1 MSEQMDGWSALRS
14 GGTVGIAC
22 GVRVG
27 IWNNYWRP
35 PRKANRS
42 YPRRRQSTAGDE
54 TSWVKLCTK
63 DERTGNK
70 EVCLIKHEGL
80 EPKTGAILVAAAV
93 RSTEGDDKHYLL
105 VNVPTSYSLVM
116 PAGVQIKVDEGE
128 PIQLQ
133 YSVCLPTNCQ
143 VQMEVSKEML
153 DKMRKG
159 KQMFIA
165 AMNAQQKTMAFPVP
179 LKGFARISDGP
190 PVNNAAYQESRNQM
204 LQAARQ
210 RQSELAKEAAQARQ
224 ARG

>member
-1 MSEQMDGWSALRS
+1 MSEQMDGWSALRRA
-14 GGTVGIAC
+14 GRAALLAAC
-22 GVRVG
+22 GLGFG
-27 IWNNYWRP
+27 ITQ
-35 PRKANRS
+35 A
-42 YPRRRQSTAGDE
+42 TAQEGQQVVPKTAKTAADE

-63 DERTGNK
+63 DERTRNK

-93 RSTEGDDKHYLL
+93 RSTEGDDRHYLL

-210 RQSELAKEAAQARQ
+210 RQSELAKEAAQARL

>member
-1 MSEQMDGWSALRS
+1 MDGWSALRRA
-14 GGTVGIAC
+14 GRAALLAAC
-22 GVRVG
+22 GLGFG
-27 IWNNYWRP
+27 ITLAIAQESQQVVPKTP
-35 PRKANRS
+35 PK
-42 YPRRRQSTAGDE
+42 PAGDE

-63 DERTGNK
+63 DDRTGNK

-143 VQMEVSKEML
+143 VRWRCPKRCWTRCGRVSRCSSL
-153 DKMRKG
+153 
-159 KQMFIA
+159 
-165 AMNAQQKTMAFPVP
+165 P
-179 LKGFARISDGP
+179 
-190 PVNNAAYQESRNQM
+190 
-204 LQAARQ
+204 
-210 RQSELAKEAAQARQ
+210 
-224 ARG
+224 

>member
-1 MSEQMDGWSALRS
+1 MARFRPANHVHASFQVLTERRDGNWSFDNEEGRYERADGWSALRRA
-14 GGTVGIAC
+14 GRAALLAAC
-22 GVRVG
+22 GLGFG
-27 IWNNYWRP
+27 ITQ
-35 PRKANRS
+35 A
-42 YPRRRQSTAGDE
+42 TAQEGQQVVPKSAKTAADE

-93 RSTEGDDKHYLL
+93 RSTEGDDRHYLL

-143 VQMEVSKEML
+143 VQMEGPKRCWTRCGRVSRCSSL
-153 DKMRKG
+153 
-159 KQMFIA
+159 
-165 AMNAQQKTMAFPVP
+165 P
-179 LKGFARISDGP
+179 
-190 PVNNAAYQESRNQM
+190 
-204 LQAARQ
+204 
-210 RQSELAKEAAQARQ
+210 
-224 ARG
+224 